1 MLSDKD
7 KHIIQER
14 IEALKKNQNKFS
26 EKYPPHNKKD
36 KVAQLQYSSAGFE
49 LMGHIIVFAVIGYY
63 LDKHFN
69 SSPWLLTLMMISGMI
84 SGMIRMIQ
92 VVKKIK

>member
-1 MLSDKD
+1 MLSEKD
-7 KHIIQER
+7 KHVIQER
-14 IEALKKNQNKFS
+14 IEALKKNQDKFS
-26 EKYPPHNKKD
+26 KNHPSHTKKD
-36 KVAQLQYSSAGFE
+36 KVAELQYSSAGFE
-49 LMGHIIVFAVIGYY
+49 LMGHIIVFAIIGYY
-63 LDKHFN
+63 LDKYFD